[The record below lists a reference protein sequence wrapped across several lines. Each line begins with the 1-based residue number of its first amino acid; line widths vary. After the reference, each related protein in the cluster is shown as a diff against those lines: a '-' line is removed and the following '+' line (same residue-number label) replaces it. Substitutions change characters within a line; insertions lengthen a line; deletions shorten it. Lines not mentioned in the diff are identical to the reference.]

1 MEASDKEN
9 RQEGAKS
16 ILKKPLS
23 KLPKGVQVS
32 RQQLLNRLAKELSIS
47 LSFSARI
54 VYTKL
59 NKYSSQFR
67 LSNLE
72 IGGWSIL
79 LLSLSDHEKS
89 ISLSKVLLHTLYST
103 KKLLGTVEHKTTKR
117 IERILPN
124 FMLHYENWLLF
135 TSCSFNLSLKR
146 INSML
151 QKLKEPVHVPQKR
164 GYFED
169 LVSFIMDKSETSNN
183 YFLENELKVF
193 EEETLDGERLSPI
206 HNVYSNLYN

>member
-9 RQEGAKS
+9 RQESAKS

-47 LSFSARI
+47 LNFSARI

-59 NKYSSQFR
+59 NKYSSRFR

-103 KKLLGTVEHKTTKR
+103 KKLLGTVEHKTTKT

-193 EEETLDGERLSPI
+193 EEETLDGESLSPI